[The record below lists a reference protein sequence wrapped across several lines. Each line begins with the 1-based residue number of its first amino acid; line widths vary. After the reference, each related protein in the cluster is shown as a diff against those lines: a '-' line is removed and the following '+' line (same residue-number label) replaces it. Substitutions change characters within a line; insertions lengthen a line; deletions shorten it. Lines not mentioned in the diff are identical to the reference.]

1 MSQRAFSQHDFDTFL
16 TDTTRRIEQVR
27 NELDEVQAG
36 FTTSYAEF
44 RAKHDAELARLTD
57 LVLKHLDS
65 TESHEGH
72 QNGVLNPALRQKID
86 RRFEQER
93 KAARQRRDDLRTLI
107 PEREAE
113 LDHTLEMAQEKERE
127 LRRKNPVFDQ
137 REEQIKAE
145 IARLRE
151 EIQQLDKRLKALNR
165 GCLGFLLN
173 FQKIDRVDRQR
184 QQLIGRMRSQQE
196 ALYGVR
202 VEWQQFK
209 KSASEE
215 QTRLQQAW
223 NEQNLALAHLRS
235 ELEQLEEEARLEA
248 LARRR
253 AVFKELD
260 DLKTPDLCEQSQ
272 LEPDLR
278 QMLVLNHQTDHY
290 HEGLTRVAGL
300 IALLDGLQQ
309 GMKLFSQS
317 VRSVIDQQ
325 RQHSA
330 HLPPLT
336 ISLPAWV
343 VEFHELWEPLR
354 QQVRNEARLSKV
366 PLEFVDTVRPT
377 MEKTLT
383 EQTIKQMFKEL
394 GDALNAAT
402 RAWG

>member
-1 MSQRAFSQHDFDTFL
+1 MSQKAFSQQDFYTFL

-27 NELDEVQAG
+27 DELDEIQAG
-36 FTTSYAEF
+36 FTTSYTEF
-44 RAKHDAELARLTD
+44 RAKHDATLSRLTN
-57 LVLKHLDS
+57 LVLERLED
-65 TESHEGH
+65 H
-72 QNGVLNPALRQKID
+72 QNGVLNPALHQKID
-86 RRFEQER
+86 QRFEQER
-93 KAARQRRDDLRTLI
+93 KAARQRREELRTLI
-107 PEREAE
+107 PQREAE
-113 LDHTLEMAQEKERE
+113 LDRTLEMAREQERE
-127 LRRKNPVFDQ
+127 LRRQNPVFDQ
-137 REEQIKAE
+137 REEKLKAE
-145 IARLRE
+145 IDGLRE
-151 EIQQLDKRLKALNR
+151 EIQKLDRRLKSLNR

-184 QQLIGRMRSQQE
+184 QQLIGRVRSHQE
-196 ALYGVR
+196 SLYGVR

-215 QTRLQQAW
+215 QARLQQAW
-223 NEQNLALAHLRS
+223 TEQNLALANLRS
-235 ELEQLEEEARLEA
+235 ELEHLEEDARLEE
-248 LARRR
+248 LARKR

-260 DLKTPDLCEQSQ
+260 GLKSPDLCEQSQ
-272 LEPDLR
+272 LEADLR
-278 QMLVLNHQTDHY
+278 QMLVLNHQTDNY

-300 IALLDGLQQ
+300 IALLDSLQQ

-336 ISLPAWV
+336 IALPSWV
-343 VEFHELWEPLR
+343 VEFHQFWEPLR
-354 QQVRNEARLSKV
+354 QQVRDEARLGKV
-366 PLEFVDTVRPT
+366 PLEFVDTVRPA

-383 EQTIKQMFKEL
+383 ESTIERMFNEL